1 MNIHLKKRVLRHE
14 YTSRETCIKTLRHE
28 YTSKETCIKT

>member
-14 YTSRETCIKTLRHE
+14 YTSKKRVLRHE

>member
-14 YTSRETCIKTLRHE
+14 YIHLEKRVLRHE

>member
-1 MNIHLKKRVLRHE
+1 MNIHLKKRVLNIHLEKRV
-14 YTSRETCIKTLRHE
+14 LRHE